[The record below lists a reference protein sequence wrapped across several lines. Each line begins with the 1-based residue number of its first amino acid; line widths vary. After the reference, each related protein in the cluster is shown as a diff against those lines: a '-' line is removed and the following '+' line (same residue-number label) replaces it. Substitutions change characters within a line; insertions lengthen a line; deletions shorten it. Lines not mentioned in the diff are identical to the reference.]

1 MNKKEDVLLDKREN
15 VLLGFQRIATA
26 LWAMRGGGVKTEE
39 LPSLVNEMFEL
50 IKQLKEI
57 LYEKE

>member
-1 MNKKEDVLLDKREN
+1 MNKKENIVLDKREDI
-15 VLLGFQRIATA
+15 LLSLEGIAID
-26 LWAMRGGGVKTEE
+26 LWVMRGGGVKTEE